1 MCRRTN
7 ILGVPSTTYIFHIKL
22 DITGTGLKYEIGE
35 SLGIHGRNNSDVV
48 EEFLQNYGVDGDSLV
63 EVSN

>member
-1 MCRRTN
+1 M
-7 ILGVPSTTYIFHIKL
+7 PSTTYIFHIKL

-48 EEFLQNYGVDGDSLV
+48 EEFLQNGVDVDSLA
-63 EVSN
+63 EVSK